1 MSHNRLIEVAWKLH
15 QGTRNCPRG
24 LIVNATRWLE
34 DCYGKSPDWKTAFA
48 IAVHYVVLALG
59 QMETDG
65 SEPAADYLALALQWN
80 AVKDRDV
87 LELVTVGR
95 AAPSA
100 MMEEAGGALRRLEA
114 ARPATPKGNHHGT
127 E

>member
-15 QGTRNCPRG
+15 QGTRDCPRG

-48 IAVHYVVLALG
+48 IAVHYVVLALS

-65 SEPAADYLALALQWN
+65 GEPAADYLALALQWN
-80 AVKDRDV
+80 AAKDREV
-87 LELVTVGR
+87 LKLVAVGR
-95 AAPSA
+95 ADPAAS
-100 MMEEAGGALRRLEA
+100 MEEAGGSSICTGDED
-114 ARPATPKGNHHGT
+114 PKHPTQGHQVH
-127 E
+127 